1 MTQFKVGD
9 RVIITAIDP
18 DGNFVQ
24 SDVVTIHAVYSRS
37 GELSFVTD
45 SYDVVHDDGLVV
57 ENILPDNLM
66 RLQ

>member
-9 RVIITAIDP
+9 KVIINAIDP

-24 SDVVTIHAVYSRS
+24 SDVVTIHAVYLRS
-37 GELSFVTD
+37 GELNFITD
-45 SYDVVHDDGLVV
+45 AYDVINEDGFIV